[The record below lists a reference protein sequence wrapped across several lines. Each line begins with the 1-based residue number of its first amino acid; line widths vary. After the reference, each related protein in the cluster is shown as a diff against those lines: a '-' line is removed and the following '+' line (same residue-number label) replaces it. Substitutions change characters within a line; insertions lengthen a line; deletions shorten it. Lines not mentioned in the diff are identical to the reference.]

1 MISPDLL
8 FYKFKPWKKAF
19 ITAIQRIKSKPPKD
33 LDQQFER
40 LHDAV
45 FEKIDCLEC
54 ANCCKTTSPMFFEKD
69 IDRLSKAL
77 GMKTSAFVSEYL
89 VRDKDDIYGLKS
101 TPCPFLGSDN
111 YCSVYDDRPK
121 ACREY
126 PHTNRRKMHTH
137 LHLLEK
143 NAIICPAV
151 YEISQKI
158 AKIEPI

>member
-19 ITAIQRIKSKPPKD
+19 ITAVQRIKSNPPKD

-89 VRDKDDIYGLKS
+89 VRDKDDIYALKS
-101 TPCPFLGSDN
+101 TPCPFWVPIIIVLFTTI
-111 YCSVYDDRPK
+111 VPK
-121 ACREY
+121 
-126 PHTNRRKMHTH
+126 
-137 LHLLEK
+137 
-143 NAIICPAV
+143 PAENIRTQTTV
-151 YEISQKI
+151 KCTLTCIY
-158 AKIEPI
+158 